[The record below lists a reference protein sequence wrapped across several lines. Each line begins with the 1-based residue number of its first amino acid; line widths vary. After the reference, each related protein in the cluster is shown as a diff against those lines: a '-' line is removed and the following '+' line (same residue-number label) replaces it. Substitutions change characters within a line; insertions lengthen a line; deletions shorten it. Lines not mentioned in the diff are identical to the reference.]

1 MKSNVVKFKKNLPLS
16 SNADSEIEILP
27 RIPLTLDVR

>member
-1 MKSNVVKFKKNLPLS
+1 MIKSNVVKLKNLPLS